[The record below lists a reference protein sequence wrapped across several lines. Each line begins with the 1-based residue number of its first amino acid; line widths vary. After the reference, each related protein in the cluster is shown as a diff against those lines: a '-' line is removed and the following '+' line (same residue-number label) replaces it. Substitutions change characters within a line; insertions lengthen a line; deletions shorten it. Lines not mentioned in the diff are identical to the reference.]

1 MHTFDERPLL
11 MNDHDAQSIPPFKSR
26 LKAALRGIVKKLYGY
41 ARPLI
46 RPLAFRAR
54 TFFLAGLRDEL
65 SQMRHDLVNEIRQGG
80 ASPQENR
87 TLMAGMH
94 QAIQAS
100 REAILEEL
108 AFQDMQLRKAL
119 FQEMA
124 VRLDHIEQYAI
135 ASARRVAVHGEPGT
149 VLLRSQVGY
158 VVCSDADYAV
168 IAGLLESGELEPGT
182 RQLIERVLAP
192 GDVFVDV
199 GANLGL
205 MSLAAGH
212 AMQGKGKI
220 FAFEPFQQTCAML
233 ARSFWING
241 LRHMTQ
247 IHEAA
252 VSDRN
257 GRATLFLGETSGHHS
272 IFALDETAPAS
283 ARQIEVDLVALDS
296 VLPSD
301 LAITLIK
308 IDVEG
313 AELDVVRGASG
324 TLQRNENVAL
334 IAEFGPSH
342 LRRTGHD
349 VDEWLG
355 VFEKLGYRFRRISE
369 ETGALENITRN
380 QLLAAESTNLFFA
393 RPTAPVWKKLG
404 IDS

>member
-26 LKAALRGIVKKLYGY
+26 LKAILRGIAKKLYGY

-46 RPLAFRAR
+46 RPVAFRAR
-54 TFFLAGLRDEL
+54 SFFFAGLRDEL
-65 SQMRHDLVNEIRQGG
+65 NQMHLDLVNEIRQGG
-80 ASPQENR
+80 AGPQENR
-87 TLMAGMH
+87 ALTAGMH

-124 VRLDHIEQYAI
+124 MRLDHIEQYAI

-158 VVCSDADYAV
+158 VACSDSDYAV

-220 FAFEPFQQTCAML
+220 FAFEPFPQTCAML
-233 ARSFWING
+233 ARTFWING

-247 IHEAA
+247 IHEVA

-257 GRATLFLGETSGHHS
+257 GKATLFLGETSGHHS
-272 IFALDETAPAS
+272 IFALDETAS
-283 ARQIEVDLVALDS
+283 ARQIEVNLVTLDS
-296 VLPSD
+296 VLPPD
-301 LAITLIK
+301 LGIALIK

-355 VFEKLGYRFRRISE
+355 VFEELGYCFRRISA
-369 ETGALENITRN
+369 ETGVLENITRD

-404 IDS
+404 IDL